1 MLYPEA
7 LKQMPP
13 NHIFA
18 TGDGEFPDLHDK
30 PIRWVA
36 IWSGGSGGDWC
47 IKVAE
52 RRFNREQ
59 VAKVGRIV
67 DVPKLIYELLPA
79 SDKAMALYRK

>member
-1 MLYPEA
+1 MLYPHH
-7 LKQMPP
+7 LKEMPK
-13 NHIFA
+13 NHLFA

-36 IWSGGSGGDWC
+36 VWSGIDWC

-59 VAKVGRIV
+59 VAKVGRMV
-67 DVPKLIYELLPA
+67 DVPKLIYQLLPA
-79 SDKAMALYRK
+79 SDKAMELYRK